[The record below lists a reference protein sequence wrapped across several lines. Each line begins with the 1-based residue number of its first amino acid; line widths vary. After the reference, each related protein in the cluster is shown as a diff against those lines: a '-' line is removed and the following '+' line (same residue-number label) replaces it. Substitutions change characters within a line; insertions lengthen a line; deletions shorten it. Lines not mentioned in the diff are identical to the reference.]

1 MCLSLSLC
9 LSVCLTLLSC
19 VSVCLSVCL
28 AVSLSVCM
36 SVGLSFFLSFF
47 LSTFLSFYPCY
58 FMGLVRNGGNPKQ
71 LAINRELQFADGINK
86 KSFSESPE
94 RNSLLSRN
102 SPLSFLCLIRF

>member
-19 VSVCLSVCL
+19 VSVCLYVW
-28 AVSLSVCM
+28 LSVYLYVCW
-36 SVGLSFFLSFF
+36 SVFLSFF

-102 SPLSFLCLIRF
+102 SPLSFLCLIRFN